1 MTTVPA
7 PRDEVFDGLTRDEL
21 AAAFRLVKNPA
32 NWKLAIDAV
41 VPATA
46 DREAISSACVFYAG
60 CLPEFVRVAD
70 GWRVLAAGYYAC
82 IGA

>member
-1 MTTVPA
+1 MPTPA

-46 DREAISSACVFYAG
+46 DREAMFYAG